1 MEELTLRAWACTVVT
16 RSHLAEARVLATTFL
31 EHHPQAGVAA
41 LVVDDVDGRVAGE
54 PFEVVRPADVALE
67 PAELARMA
75 SMYDALE
82 LSCALKPWIVEH
94 TLDRGADAVLYLDS
108 DLEIHAPLGVAAEL
122 AGAGRIV
129 VTPHQTA
136 PPPQS
141 EAFERDRI
149 ALTGGTFNGGFVSVG
164 PKRRDFVGWWKERL
178 ARHCLDAID
187 EGFFVDQRWLDVVP
201 GLFEY
206 AVVRDPGWNAAFWN
220 LDTRTASVGDGGY
233 RIDGSPLA
241 FFHFSGFDPHRPY
254 LLSTWLLPSPA
265 VLLSESPA
273 LLRLARDH
281 ARRLLE
287 SGWDEARAT
296 PYGYAAAA
304 DGAPVERSSRRR
316 YREQL
321 MAAERAGDPEPRP
334 LVVA

>member
-1 MEELTLRAWACTVVT
+1 M
-16 RSHLAEARVLATTFL
+16 LAATFL

-41 LVVDDVDGRVAGE
+41 LVVDDVDGHVAGE
-54 PFEVVRPADVALE
+54 PFEVVRPADVDLA

-75 SMYDALE
+75 SMYDGLE

-94 TLDRGADAVLYLDS
+94 ALGRGADAVLYLDA
-108 DLEIHAPLGVAAEL
+108 DMEVHAPLGVAAEL
-122 AGAGRIV
+122 AGTGRIV

-149 ALTGGTFNGGFVSVG
+149 ALAGGTFNGGFVAVG
-164 PKRRDFVGWWKERL
+164 QERRDFVGWWKERL
-178 ARHCLDAID
+178 ARHCLDAMD
-187 EGFFVDQRWLDVVP
+187 EGFFVDQRWLDLVP
-201 GLFEY
+201 ALFEY
-206 AVVRDPGWNAAFWN
+206 AVVRDPGWDAAFWN
-220 LDTRTASVGDGGY
+220 LDTRTASFDASGY

-273 LLRLARDH
+273 LLRLSRDH

-296 PYGYAAAA
+296 PYGYATAAGG
-304 DGAPVERSSRRR
+304 DPLERSTRRR
-316 YREQL
+316 YREALLQ
-321 MAAERAGDPEPRP
+321 AERTGEPEPPP
-334 LVVA
+334 LIIA